1 MAKPDYDLNMFR
13 DTRGHATELETSAG
27 QRNELFRRMEWLYWM
42 RWNDEEKVRNKIDNV
57 KLTKS
62 PRARNSIKG
71 AERLLTA
78 TDPQITVPFNINDA
92 MAKQASSKMEKFA
105 HAMWFASGRIQQ
117 RPTHYDIVKSA
128 LVYSAVNIAITST
141 KDLVKNAPDVPAIKA
156 RYERTAER
164 TPYLFEVWNPKS
176 CYPEFDSHGL
186 RSFYRKIKTTQ
197 ADMMHT
203 PFAKGF
209 EDQMRTIKPEYS
221 HYENVM
227 LHDFYDLQYRTVWV
241 DGADFPLYQEEH
253 GLPFIPVVSQLIE
266 GSRLFEDAS
275 DYRDGRRLLEERYEP
290 FLMTLD
296 KSGLAERQNLL
307 LTVLYTITF
316 AIGANPMFVEYVI
329 NPDEEPP
336 VDETYPGKTLR
347 MRTGERREPMVKQ
360 VIDPS
365 MIESW
370 NTAVQLEEE
379 STIPRQTLGEPLSG
393 SNTYSTTALLH
404 QAGRL
409 PLLMS
414 QRMSGWAIGSAIEYA
429 FRWMKHD
436 KYTGQ
441 AMYQESDVSM
451 SHDEIPKRFE
461 IKATLEISL
470 PQDDLTNANV
480 ARIASEGDQPL
491 VSQRYARENL
501 LKVGQSEDMQE
512 EIWTEQ
518 SGNIKFRKYMMQQL
532 AQLAQMEQMAMQP
545 TPEAAGMPGPQPPG
559 MPPGPPPPGM
569 PTEPE
574 QLGPEPGPAPMVEPN
589 PLGNMPGPQPPVP
602 PVPPMLPNQEPLP

>member
-1 MAKPDYDLNMFR
+1 MANDFDLKMFK
-13 DTRGHATELETSAG
+13 DVRGNATELESSAG

-78 TDPQITVPFNINDA
+78 TDPQITIPFNINDA

-117 RPTHYDIVKSA
+117 RPTHYDVVKSA
-128 LVYSAVNIAITST
+128 LVYSAINIAITST
-141 KDLVKNAPDVPAIKA
+141 RDLVKNAPDIPAVKA
-156 RYERTAER
+156 RLERTAER

-176 CYPEFDSHGL
+176 CYPEFDQHGL
-186 RSFYRKIKTTQ
+186 RSFYRKVKTS
-197 ADMMHT
+197 ARDMMST
-203 PFAKGF
+203 PFAAEF
-209 EDQMRTIKPEYS
+209 EKQMNTIKPEYS
-221 HYENVM
+221 YFENIT
-227 LHDFYDLQYRTVWV
+227 LHDYYDLQYRTVWI
-241 DGADFPLYQEEH
+241 DASEKPLYQEEH
-253 GLPFIPVVSQLIE
+253 GLPFIPVVSQLVE
-266 GSRLFEDAS
+266 GSRLFEDAN

-316 AIGANPMFVEYVI
+316 AIGANPMFVDYVI
-329 NPDEEPP
+329 NPDEAPP
-336 VDETYPGKTLR
+336 VDETYPGKTIR

-360 VIDPS
+360 VVDPS
-365 MIESW
+365 LIESW
-370 NTAVQLEEE
+370 NTALQLEEE

-414 QRMSGWAIGSAIEYA
+414 QRMSGWAIGSAIEHA

-436 KYTGQ
+436 KYTGD
-441 AMYQESDVSM
+441 AMYQENDVTM
-451 SHDEIPKRFE
+451 SHDEIPDRFE
-461 IKATLEISL
+461 VKTTLDISL

-480 ARIASEGDQPL
+480 ARIASEGDNPL
-491 VSQRYARENL
+491 VSQRYARETL
-501 LKVGQSEDMQE
+501 LKIGQSEDMQE

-518 SGNIKFRKYMMQQL
+518 SGNLKFRKYMMEQL
-532 AQLAQMEQMAMQP
+532 AQLAQVEQMAMQP
-545 TPEAAGMPGPQPPG
+545 PGPQQGIPMGG
-559 MPPGPPPPGM
+559 MPPGAQPPMPGM
-569 PTEPE
+569 PTQPS
-574 QLGPEPGPAPMVEPN
+574 QLQPDIGQPPIVEPN
-589 PLGNMPGPQPPVP
+589 PLGMPEGQAPPVP

>member
-1 MAKPDYDLNMFR
+1 MANDFDIKMFR
-13 DTRGHATELETSAG
+13 DVRSNSKELEQSAG

-62 PRARNSIKG
+62 PRARNAIKG

-78 TDPQITVPFNINDA
+78 TDPQITVPFAINDA
-92 MAKQASSKMEKFA
+92 LAKQASSNMEKFA

-128 LVYSAVNIAITST
+128 LVYSAVNLAITST
-141 KDLVKNAPDVPAIKA
+141 KDLLDNAPDVPAIKA
-156 RYERTAER
+156 RYERVADR
-164 TPYLFEVWNPKS
+164 TPYVFEVWNPKS
-176 CYPEFDSHGL
+176 CYPEFDQYGL
-186 RSFYRKIKTTQ
+186 RSFYRKMKTSPRQ
-197 ADMMHT
+197 MMMT
-203 PFAKGF
+203 PFAKEF
-209 EDQMRTIKPEYS
+209 EKQMNTIKPEYS
-221 HYENVM
+221 HFENIT
-227 LHDFYDLQYRTVWV
+227 LHDHYDLQYRTVWI
-241 DGADFPLYQEEH
+241 DGSDTPLYQDEH

-266 GSRLFEDAS
+266 GSRLFEDAT

-316 AIGANPMFVEYVI
+316 AIGANPMFVDYVI
-329 NPDEEPP
+329 NPDEAPP
-336 VDETYPGKTLR
+336 VDETYPGKTIR

-360 VIDPS
+360 VVDPS
-365 MIESW
+365 LIESW

-409 PLLMS
+409 PLLMA
-414 QRMSGWAIGSAIEYA
+414 QRMSGWAIGSAIEMA

-441 AMYQESDVSM
+441 ALYQDSDVTM
-451 SHDEIPKRFE
+451 NHGDIPDRFE
-461 IKATLEISL
+461 IKATLDISL

-480 ARIASEGDQPL
+480 ARIASEGDNPL
-491 VSQRYARENL
+491 VSQRYARETL

-518 SGNIKFRKYMMQQL
+518 SGNLKFRKHMMDL
-532 AQLAQMEQMAMQP
+532 MAQVAAAEQMAMQP
-545 TPEAAGMPGPQPPG
+545 PGPQQG
-559 MPPGPPPPGM
+559 MPMPGGPPPGM
-569 PTEPE
+569 PMPGMPTQPG
-574 QLGPEPGPAPMVEPN
+574 QLQPDIGQPPIVEPN
-589 PLGNMPGPQPPVP
+589 PLGMPEGQEPPVP